1 MYIYLAHLKDFP
13 DSRLDSLKC
22 DLSHDEMARYRGFQR
37 AERARQFLVGRYL
50 LRQHL
55 ALHLG
60 ISAAEVPLIEQANN
74 APYLHLLGTETL
86 GFSISHSREW
96 IACGIRTDAKIG
108 LDIEVIDRQRDVLA
122 LAAHSFDAQ
131 QNAALHALST
141 AEQSEYFY
149 RCWVAQEAHLKLH
162 LACQDLRHLPHPEL
176 AIAVCSDKAF
186 TQTPEIIEVT

>member
-13 DSRLDSLKC
+13 DPRLDNLKC
-22 DLSHDEMARYRGFQR
+22 SLSHDEMARYRGFQR

-50 LRQHL
+50 LRQQL

-74 APYLHLLGTETL
+74 APYLNLLNTEKP

-108 LDIEVIDRQRDVLA
+108 LDIEIIDRQRDVLA

-131 QNAALHALST
+131 QNATLLALST

-149 RCWVAQEAHLKLH
+149 RCWAAQEAQLKLH
-162 LACQDLRHLPHPEL
+162 LACQDLRHLSHPEL

-186 TQTPEIIEVT
+186 TQTPEILEVI